1 MMAVEMYVII
11 PVAVRLANE
20 LIRFTCIDHLAKLI
34 NQQNLVY
41 SWMAAHKHCTLP
53 SYTIEESVLEGT
65 DNEAELLPQ
74 LHLANRY

>member
-1 MMAVEMYVII
+1 MMPVEMYAIT
-11 PVAVRLANE
+11 PVAVRLVDE

-53 SYTIEESVLEGT
+53 SYTIEVSVLEGT
-65 DNEAELLPQ
+65 DNEVMSPPQ
-74 LHLANRY
+74 LH